1 MQMGKFR
8 GFSQLLL
15 MVKKDMS
22 WRFIDKKTLSGVFLF
37 FYPNLSIKSSRKYN
51 LNCDKLV

>member
-1 MQMGKFR
+1 MQMGKIPRLFAI
-8 GFSQLLL
+8 FV

-22 WRFIDKKTLSGVFLF
+22 WKFIDKKTLSGVFLF